1 MRHGKTFRK
10 RFLTFLLSLAMV
22 LTSVNVPMLTVWA
35 EEETPIEND
44 MGDTSTLLEE
54 NESNDPVLS
63 VDENEKGDASEE
75 KETSGDVQ
83 EPEGDINLTAGT
95 LNAPTGVVADYW
107 TNDDDHKGEIRI
119 VFGAVDEATEYE
131 ILVDG
136 TLVKKVPIAGE
147 YWLEN
152 TFDEGTHTV
161 TVIAVGADG
170 EKSDSSEVTDPSKF
184 TVPGATET
192 KAPSAPS
199 GVVAGYWDTTDT
211 NEGKIKVEWN
221 SVFGDGGTPTSWKV
235 SIDGKLVA
243 TERRVAAYFYEN
255 TYAAGTHTVEVIASN
270 SVGDSE
276 PTEVKFTLTADQAG
290 GTDVDEGS
298 AAGEVL
304 VDSDIDL
311 TELVPGV
318 DATPGTNAGIWSAW
332 TNAGVTAQGAPN
344 STVTFTYPSGKC
356 ANDWALQFQTD
367 ESIDIEQGE
376 YYTLT
381 FTAES
386 SIPRQIEVCMG
397 VASTNTRDN
406 DLKYKLPA
414 KQATKVVYVFEA
426 KATAKYKIQFLLGT
440 QQDDKSP
447 LWEQE
452 EGHTLKLSNIS
463 LEKGKAVDEVG
474 ANASVATN
482 SDKSGLKAAIT
493 ECDALKAED
502 YEEESFEALKAA
514 LATAKSVSE
523 SDSST
528 KKEVDDA
535 LVDLQIAQASL
546 HESGYV
552 APADPMTMVDP
563 INFEEITMTTYR
575 GQDNGWGG
583 DSNVQWAYDKTV
595 ATITADSFGWEAWA
609 VQWATKDLVSPVD
622 NNVFEFDVVSTI
634 DKSIIFKDEN
644 TAKTTTLEL
653 TAGETTHY
661 AQRVNGKT
669 FGFTFDLTGGGA
681 GKLTFTNMKFGEEVS
696 YYNFAE
702 QEEASN
708 VELYVGSDWAGAA
721 ADGTATE
728 DSYTISASNFGGGNV
743 WGLQLILHN
752 FIDIKTTATYKIG
765 AIIESTVDKD
775 ITIKLG
781 NPDEEND
788 VLALKDISLKANT
801 PQTVE
806 LESTLWDEELASA
819 LFFACGNKKDVSGD
833 ITISKLYVV
842 TKKPTDGEAPVLT
855 TGRKN
860 NKEDG
865 YRIGQAVELLFNAGA
880 EDWAGKITSVK
891 VNNKTL
897 ADDKYELS
905 VADHKIT
912 IDAGVFTK
920 YDVYDF
926 VITADNYSDA
936 KIRVPVYAASVDN
949 EDWKQEWADEFDGTT
964 LDTTKWDYEIGV
976 RSGDDNTSDAPIY
989 WGNNEKEY
997 YTKEAVTVQDG
1008 KLVITATAL
1017 TDDIKE
1023 KYNVTDNT
1031 VKYASGRIRTVSEDG
1046 SEVKYAT
1053 TYGRIEAKMEMPQAT
1068 GYWPAFW
1075 GLPTPETIDLYG
1087 TWATSGE
1094 LDIME
1099 AVGQDG
1105 NYVNGTIHYGS
1116 VWPNNVYSGG
1126 SHYFEEGDSIA
1137 NEHLYAVEWEP
1148 GEIRWYVDD
1157 ILYHVENNWYAKA
1170 AGASANYAYPAPFDE
1185 DFYILLNLAVGGNYV
1200 SNQEP
1205 GADELGKSMKV
1216 DYVRVYKDSNAD
1228 YGTVPD
1234 APSADRDVEFFEANK
1249 QYADESGN
1257 YLKDP
1262 EFETLKDHQMGAG
1275 GTVVPGLGYWNTA
1288 TDSGNG
1294 AATDIEVVEKDGVK
1308 YAKIDVLKTGA
1319 NNYDVQL
1326 IQHVPLAKGYT
1337 YRLTFDAYTDV
1348 AAGRNFAVAP
1358 KGDADNGWA
1367 GYDSGISP
1375 NLVTTVQSFEHI
1387 FTMGADSDPTA
1398 RIEMNIGNALGTVY
1412 VGNAKLV
1419 ALTDQELEDI
1429 ENDKLHGKKTPLD
1442 NGEHIYNGTFDQGNG
1457 KLAYWDLDGDY
1468 TADTSKRSMKAVI
1481 NASSDINDATIKQ
1494 TGLQL
1499 LANDTYRLTFKAK
1512 ADDVKNIKVGLY
1524 SASGVVYARTQKA
1537 IGTDTSEIV
1546 LEFTMPEDVTDEEAV
1561 LIIAF
1566 GGDTVSVEIDD
1577 VSMFRLTN
1585 SNAEWDASI
1594 LYPLGGETWAD
1605 YIYHVNGVN
1614 NPKPV
1619 PADGVI
1625 TEEATGST
1633 NNYDY
1638 MIYRNVSVK
1647 TGYSYDLSFDI
1658 KTDKPN
1664 QKVTASVQQ
1673 DTTWA
1678 VLAAEDVTTDTE
1690 WQTVNATF
1698 KATTEGAVNLKFL
1711 LSDSSNEA
1719 YHISLR
1725 NVSMKTVGAP
1735 YLVINNLPS
1744 GLAVGATFQVDASH
1758 AVAVNPDYEEFTY
1771 ASSKPD
1777 VATINEN
1784 GLITAIAAGTTTI
1797 TVNSATGATKSFDL
1811 TVVAEAGDNANTTS
1825 LNAKITEAEGYLS
1838 QTDKYSEEV
1847 LAELQAA
1854 VDAAKA
1860 IIDGINN
1867 GVVYDQSAVDG
1878 AETAITD
1885 AIAQLE
1891 KAGDD
1896 VDTTTLDAKVTE
1908 AEGYLSQTNK
1918 YSKESLA
1925 ELKAAIDAAK
1935 AIIDGISNGVVYKQ
1949 STVDRAEAAIA
1960 AAIAGLELKSEV
1972 GYYVT
1977 FDYNCELG
1985 VKIVEVE
1992 PGALITADD
2001 MAEVTAAKRDG
2012 YSLQTAWYKDAEYKK
2027 EWNFETDTVQADT
2040 TLYALWLTE
2049 TPKAAEGLGASSLIV
2064 QEIRPQIYTG
2074 SALKPSVIVY
2084 ANVVNKDGRTER
2096 VQLTANKDY
2105 KVTYK
2110 NNVNACKI
2118 TDEKRTEVRDSA
2130 YTNKGTKPKNQWSAR
2145 PYVEIKGNGSYSGF
2159 VYQEF
2164 EILPADISDAA
2175 LNVSL
2180 KYNSQIVENK
2190 ATKVVTSLKYKKA
2203 LKEGTDYHV
2212 EVVKL
2217 DAEGNVVTD
2226 ADGNPVK
2233 VAETTYKD
2241 SPANTKLNKV
2251 ATIAKND
2258 AVAGT
2263 YVMTIQAKGNYT
2275 GNVTGN
2281 IIIAGSTALM
2291 QKASVS
2297 IAGKVKKQAW
2307 RGEPI
2312 ELASDAYTVKMGKV
2326 VLKEGRDFEVTYE
2339 NNVNVGTA
2347 TMILTGLEKS
2357 KDEDPEAVYCI
2368 GTKEVTFQIT
2378 GTKFAAAGKG
2388 STIVVKEDDVAV
2400 ADGKKLANA
2409 PYTGKPIT
2417 KNGIVLEKEAGGALV
2432 LGKDYT
2438 VSYKNNLK
2446 KGKATV
2452 TFTATARSGFTGKFS
2467 MTFQIGT
2474 VDLAEEV
2481 TKISGAKQLEDG
2493 SWIAEN
2499 EVAYTPAGAK
2509 LPAITLYNKSGVA
2522 LKEKTDYTV
2531 VYAKG
2536 NAYKQT
2542 GTVSVTLK
2550 GKGNYKGD
2558 LPVGFVIGKASVDE
2572 LTITTKAVQYND
2584 KATKSY
2590 EPAVTVKYGKT
2601 TLKAKGATPD
2611 YSVSY
2616 ANNTPSEVT
2625 AYLNYRMTG
2634 KVEEGKA
2641 VPKAPTVTVTL
2652 SGSKE
2657 DTGNYDGTSRTVK
2670 LTIFEKSHKLT
2681 AKNVRVLFVDTEYDD
2696 TKDGLKVVKDNHY
2709 YEGGLPIRPRYTKV
2723 LYDPTGKF
2731 KAVDKDEWVDL
2742 SEAVETVKDGKRI
2755 YREDLNYDITWGA
2768 NNKTG
2773 NGTMKIT
2780 GKGIYTGTV
2789 TVKFK
2794 IEKKPVNRKV
2804 TQNLIVDKL
2813 TYDWY
2818 IDALIAADLEEA
2830 LGTAKGKVE
2839 AEYKAA
2845 DNTANITIKPAA
2857 RALPIRASID
2867 QWISEN
2873 EPKYKERL
2881 DELRWDA
2888 QTAFASDLDD
2898 AVRIDLEMNGYFE
2911 QIPIPGIGESSIK
2924 TEAKKKTIEDP
2935 KSYIKDKNPNT
2946 STETLIEKVR
2956 EKYVEMYDDMI
2967 NKIDN
2972 RYNIRLE
2979 KFGDI
2984 PPKGEITATAT
2995 IVYRDGTTLDLEYT
3009 VTVVQEIGQA
3019 E

>member
-35 EEETPIEND
+35 EEETPTVSGN
-44 MGDTSTLLEE
+44 GDETPEE
-54 NESNDPVLS
+54 KQAPKQPFGLVVELGQGDNEGKIRVAWGKPDPVDATGWEIY
-63 VDENEKGDASEE
+63 VDDA
-75 KETSGDVQ
+75 
-83 EPEGDINLTAGT
+83 
-95 LNAPTGVVADYW
+95 
-107 TNDDDHKGEIRI
+107 
-119 VFGAVDEATEYE
+119 
-131 ILVDG
+131 
-136 TLVKKVPIAGE
+136 LVKTVTDTDCVC
-147 YWLEN
+147 WLEN
-152 TFDEGTHTV
+152 TYSEGKHTV
-161 TVIAVGADG
+161 KLYAVNEAG
-170 EKSDSSEVTDPSKF
+170 KSDSLDGEF
-184 TVPGATET
+184 TIPGESGDDDTET
-192 KAPSAPS
+192 KVPSAPS
-199 GVVAGYWDTTDT
+199 GVDAKYSDDDGHKGDIWV
-211 NEGKIKVEWN
+211 VWN
-221 SVFGDGGTPTSWKV
+221 GVFGDGGTPTSWEV
-235 SIDGKLVA
+235 YIDGKLVG
-243 TERRVAAYFYEN
+243 TENVVAAYYYKN
-255 TYAAGTHTVEVIASN
+255 TYAEGTHTVKVIAVNDKGKS
-270 SVGDSE
+270 D
-276 PTEVKFTLTADQAG
+276 PTTVKFELTKDQAG

-502 YEEESFEALKAA
+502 YEEGSFEALKDA

-552 APADPMTMVDP
+552 PPADPVTMADP
-563 INFEEITMTTYR
+563 INFEEIEMETYR
-575 GQDNGWGG
+575 SQNDGGWGG
-583 DSNVQWAYDKTV
+583 DSNVEWAYDKTV
-595 ATITADSFGWEAWA
+595 ATITADGFGNPASWA
-609 VQWATKDLVSPVD
+609 VQWAYKKLESTVD
-622 NNVFEFDVVSTI
+622 NNVFEFDVVSTV

-644 TAKTTTLEL
+644 TGNTTTLEL
-653 TAGETTHY
+653 KAGETTHY
-661 AQRVNGKT
+661 AQRVNKKS
-669 FGFTFDLTGGGA
+669 FGFTFDLSGGGA
-681 GKLTFTNMKFGEEVS
+681 GKLTFTNMKYGEEVS

-702 QEEASN
+702 QEKAKN
-708 VELYVGSDWAGAA
+708 VELYVGTDWAGAA

-842 TKKPTDGEAPVLT
+842 SKKPTDGEAPVLT

-865 YRIGQAVELLFNAGA
+865 YRIGQAVELLFTAGA

-949 EDWKQEWADEFDGTT
+949 ENWEKEWADEFDGTT

-997 YTKEAVTVQDG
+997 YTKEAVTVQGG

-1053 TYGRIEAKMEMPQAT
+1053 TYGRIEAMMEMPQAT

-1234 APSADRDVEFFEANK
+1234 TPSADRDTEFFEANK

-1275 GTVVPGLGYWNTA
+1275 GTVVPGLGYWNSA

-1294 AATDIEVVEKDGVK
+1294 AATDIAVVEKDGVK

-1326 IQHVPLAKGYT
+1326 IQHVPLAQGYT

-1375 NLVTTVQSFEHI
+1375 NLKTTVQSFEHI
-1387 FTMGADSDPTA
+1387 FTMAADSDPTA

-1499 LANDTYRLTFKAK
+1499 LARDTYRLTLDAK
-1512 ADDVKNIKVGLY
+1512 ADKAKKIKVGLY
-1524 SASGVVYARTQKA
+1524 SKDGVVYAQTQA
-1537 IGTDTSEIV
+1537 TVNTETGEVV

-1566 GGDTVSVEIDD
+1566 GGDTVSVEIDN
-1577 VSMFRLTN
+1577 VSMVRTTN
-1585 SNAEWDASI
+1585 FNAEWNASI
-1594 LYPLGGETWAD
+1594 LYPLGGETWSD
-1605 YIYHVNGVN
+1605 YNYYVFGDVTE
-1614 NPKPV
+1614 KAV
-1619 PADGVI
+1619 PADGIV
-1625 TEEATGST
+1625 TEAANSSNE
-1633 NNYDY
+1633 NHNY
-1638 MIYRNVSVK
+1638 MIFRNASVK
-1647 TGYSYDLSFDI
+1647 KGCSYDLSFDI
-1658 KTDKPN
+1658 KANVAN

-1673 DTTWA
+1673 DNTWI
-1678 VLAAEDVTTDTE
+1678 VLAEEQVTTDTD
-1690 WQTVNATF
+1690 WQTVNTTF

-1711 LSDSSNEA
+1711 LADSSNTE
-1719 YHISLR
+1719 YNVSLR
-1725 NVSMKTVGAP
+1725 NVSLKVVGAP
-1735 YLVINNLPS
+1735 YLVLKNVPS
-1744 GLAVGATFQVDASH
+1744 EVLVGAEFQVNASH
-1758 AVAVNPDYEEFTY
+1758 MVEVNPDYEVYTY
-1771 ASSKPD
+1771 SSSNPD
-1777 VATINEN
+1777 VATISES
-1784 GLITAIAAGTTTI
+1784 GLVTAVAVGTTTI
-1797 TVNSATGATKSFDL
+1797 KVTSGAEATKSFDL
-1811 TVVAEAGDNANTTS
+1811 TVVAEVSDNANTV
-1825 LNAKITEAEGYLS
+1825 LLEAKVTEAERYLS
-1838 QTDKYSEEV
+1838 QTDKYTVKS
-1847 LAELQAA
+1847 LAELKAA
-1854 VDAAKA
+1854 VDVAKA

-1867 GVVYDQSAVDG
+1867 GLVYEQ
-1878 AETAITD
+1878 
-1885 AIAQLE
+1885 
-1891 KAGDD
+1891 
-1896 VDTTTLDAKVTE
+1896 
-1908 AEGYLSQTNK
+1908 N
-1918 YSKESLA
+1918 
-1925 ELKAAIDAAK
+1925 
-1935 AIIDGISNGVVYKQ
+1935 
-1949 STVDRAEAAIA
+1949 TVDEAEAAVA
-1960 AAIAGLELKSEV
+1960 DAIIGLELKDDYSKV
-1972 GYYVT
+1972 GYRVT
-1977 FDYNCELG
+1977 FDYNCEIG
-1985 VKIVEVE
+1985 TKTIDVE
-1992 PGALITADD
+1992 PGALITTDD
-2001 MAEVTAAKRDG
+2001 MAEVAAVERDG
-2012 YSLQTAWYKDAEYKK
+2012 YSLQAAWYKDAEYKK
-2027 EWNFETDTVQADT
+2027 QWNFETDTVQEDT
-2040 TLYALWLTE
+2040 TLYALWLKE

-2064 QEIRPQIYTG
+2064 QEIRPLTYTG

-2084 ANVVNKDGRTER
+2084 ANVVNAKGRTER

-2110 NNVNACKI
+2110 NNVNVYTG
-2118 TDEKRTEVRDSA
+2118 TDPEKETLVTDAAYKNSA
-2130 YTNKGTKPKNQWSAR
+2130 TKNLWSSR
-2145 PYVEIKGNGSYSGF
+2145 PYVEIKGNGSYSGY

-2164 EILPADISDAA
+2164 EIKPADINDAA
-2175 LNVSL
+2175 L
-2180 KYNSQIVENK
+2180 KYNSQIVEKK

-2203 LKEGTDYHV
+2203 LKEGADYHV
-2212 EVVKL
+2212 AVT
-2217 DAEGNVVTD
+2217 DAEGKPVV
-2226 ADGNPVK
+2226 A
-2233 VAETTYKD
+2233 TTYKD
-2241 SPANTKLNKV
+2241 EAETKLNKA
-2251 ATIAKND
+2251 ATIAKD
-2258 AVAGT
+2258 ALAGN
-2263 YVMTIQAKGNYT
+2263 YVMTITGKGNYT
-2275 GNVTGN
+2275 GTVTGS
-2281 IIIAGSTALM
+2281 IVVAGNAELM
-2291 QKASVS
+2291 QKAAVAVGSK
-2297 IAGKVKKQAW
+2297 AKKQAW
-2307 RGEPI
+2307 TGKEV
-2312 ELASDAYTVKMGKV
+2312 ELKSAYEVNKSNATTIDGTVMNKNEVYTVKIGKDF
-2326 VLKEGRDFEVTYE
+2326 LKEGRDFKVKYK

-2347 TMILTGLEKS
+2347 TMILTGLENRA
-2357 KDEDPEAVYCI
+2357 EGAVYCT

-2388 STIVVKEDDVAV
+2388 STIVVKEKGEPRT
-2400 ADGKKLANA
+2400 DGKTLN
-2409 PYTGKPIT
+2409 PEDYTGKPVT
-2417 KNGIVLEKEAGGALV
+2417 KSGIVLESEQAGGALV
-2432 LGKDYT
+2432 LGKDYNIT
-2438 VSYKNNLK
+2438 YKNNLK

-2452 TFTATARSGFTGKFS
+2452 TFTATQRSGFTGKFA
-2467 MTFQIGT
+2467 MTFQIGAVSLGGA
-2474 VDLAEEV
+2474 VDD
-2481 TKISGAKQLEDG
+2481 IDGATYDEAKGWTAD
-2493 SWIAEN
+2493 AK
-2499 EVAYTPAGAK
+2499 VPYTPAGAK
-2509 LPAITLYNKSGVA
+2509 LPEITLKNQNGVA

-2531 VYAKG
+2531 TYIKG
-2536 NAYKQT
+2536 VNYKQVNEE
-2542 GTVSVTLK
+2542 GVAVTLK
-2550 GKGNYKGD
+2550 GKGNYTGELTVNFKIV
-2558 LPVGFVIGKASVDE
+2558 PAKADD
-2572 LTITTKAVQYND
+2572 LTITTKAVQYNER
-2584 KATKSY
+2584 ATKNY
-2590 EPAVTVKYGKT
+2590 EPAVTVKNGKT
-2601 TLKAKGATPD
+2601 TLKAKGNTPD
-2611 YSVSY
+2611 YKVEY
-2616 ANNTPSEVT
+2616 ANNTPEAVN
-2625 AYLNYRMTG
+2625 AYIAYRNG
-2634 KVEEGKA
+2634 VEGAEKVD
-2641 VPKAPTVTVTL
+2641 APTATITMLNDNYDKGVTKTVT
-2652 SGSKE
+2652 
-2657 DTGNYDGTSRTVK
+2657 
-2670 LTIFEKSHKLT
+2670 LTIFEKSKKLT
-2681 AKNVRVLFVDTEYDD
+2681 AKNV
-2696 TKDGLKVVKDNHY
+2696 KVNFIDEKHY
-2709 YEGGLPIRPRYTKV
+2709 YEGGLPVRPRYTSIM
-2723 LYDPTGKF
+2723 YDPAGKF
-2731 KAVDKDEWVDL
+2731 ASGTDEKWTDL
-2742 SEAVETVKDGKRI
+2742 ADASSKSKEYVN
-2755 YREDLNYDITWGA
+2755 REYLNYDITWGA

-2818 IDALIAADLEEA
+2818 IDALIQADL
-2830 LGTAKGKVE
+2830 VE
-2839 AEYKAA
+2839 AVNTVEDKVKASYNAANNTATIGLKPEARNDKIKESIDKWIA
-2845 DNTANITIKPAA
+2845 DNETG
-2857 RALPIRASID
+2857 
-2867 QWISEN
+2867 EN
-2873 EPKYKERL
+2873 KDRL
-2881 DELRWDA
+2881 NDLRWDA
-2888 QTAFASDLDD
+2888 QNAFEDDLKE
-2898 AVRIDLEMNGYFE
+2898 AARIELKLDGSFE
-2911 QIPIPGIGESSIK
+2911 QLNLSGG
-2924 TEAKKKTIEDP
+2924 TIEKAKIDTKTRTIENP
-2935 KSYIKDKNPNT
+2935 GRYAEDNRKDTATPELIK
-2946 STETLIEKVR
+2946 KVK
-2956 EKYVEMYDDMI
+2956 EKYAEMYDEMVAKVE
-2967 NKIDN
+2967 NKYGVKLDT
-2972 RYNIRLE
+2972 
-2979 KFGDI
+2979 FGNAPRVGDF
-2984 PPKGEITATAT
+2984 EATAT
-2995 IVYRDGTTLDLEYT
+2995 IVYKDGTTMELTYT
-3009 VTVVQEIGQA
+3009 VHFEQIPDTSA
-3019 E
+3019 K